1 MSFMLIASS
10 TSTTRES
17 AKVKF
22 VGCFD
27 TVKAC
32 FRTDTVLHDISV
44 MDSVAFYRQALA
56 MNEQRTCFTPETLTR
71 GHSLSDL
78 HVSLESSPPSSD
90 FLDAWFIGKVEYGV
104 EA

>member
-1 MSFMLIASS
+1 MLIASS
-10 TSTTRES
+10 ASTTRES

-27 TVKAC
+27 TVKAF
-32 FRTDTVLHDISV
+32 FRTDSVLHDISV

-71 GHSLSDL
+71 GHHLSDL
-78 HVSLESSPPSSD
+78 HILLESSRPLSN
-90 FLDAWFIGKVEYGV
+90 FLDAWFLGKVEYGV
-104 EA
+104 ET